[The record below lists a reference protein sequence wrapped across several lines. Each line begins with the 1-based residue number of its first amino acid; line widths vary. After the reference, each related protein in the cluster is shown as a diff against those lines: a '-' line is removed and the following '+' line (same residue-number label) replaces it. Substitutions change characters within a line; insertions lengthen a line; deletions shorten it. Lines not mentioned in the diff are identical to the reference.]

1 MRNPRKTATVA
12 LFGVLALCTLRAQE
26 KPSDSNSTPAR
37 RPATRKTL
45 NREDRQAVLD
55 AALDWRKSRPSGH
68 DCSHLVH
75 SIYTRAGFPYR
86 YADSDDL
93 YAGVQGFQRVSR
105 PQPGDVIVWHGHAGI
120 VVEPARHTFF
130 SFLSGGPGVDDYRSR
145 YWRARGQP
153 RYYRYVKN
161 DPCPGC
167 TLARNRAVE

>member
-1 MRNPRKTATVA
+1 MRNPGKTAAVA
-12 LFGVLALCTLRAQE
+12 LFGVLTLCSLRAQE
-26 KPSDSNSTPAR
+26 KSADGSSISPHRAAP
-37 RPATRKTL
+37 RKTL
-45 NREDRQAVLD
+45 NKEDRQAVLN

-75 SIYTRAGFPYR
+75 SIYMRAGFPYR

-120 VVEPARHTFF
+120 VVKPSSHTFF
-130 SFLSGGPGVDDYRSR
+130 SFLSAGPGIDDYRSR
-145 YWRARGQP
+145 YWRTRGQP
-153 RYYRYVKN
+153 RYYRYLKN

-167 TLARNRAVE
+167 TLARNRTGE